1 VSILTEGST
10 GYTVTISQVETPVTK
25 TKLFQSNRSQALR
38 LPKDVAFPATVRDV
52 AIFRDGAR
60 RVVVPANA
68 VWDDFFD
75 CPGIDIGER
84 MQPPYPEREAF

>member
-1 VSILTEGST
+1 MTT
-10 GYTVTISQVETPVTK
+10 
-25 TKLFQSNRSQALR
+25 TKLFRSNRSQALR
-38 LPKDVAFPATVRDV
+38 LPKDVAFPEGVQDV

-75 CPGIDIGER
+75 RSGIDIGER
-84 MQPPYPEREAF
+84 MQPGHQPREPF